1 MLLAEHSIVMRCAS
15 LFLIATL
22 AGCVQA
28 PAAPPP
34 SAPARPAATSC
45 PIIQSSDWRA
55 WVNAMPGPG
64 STPTLIVT
72 GKVVVPTGG
81 YRIAWGEPLVME
93 SYPVQVRV
101 ELIPTRAQGRFTQ
114 ALVTKE
120 VRGEWPMRERVGA
133 LTITCG
139 PKTLARI
146 APVETAH

>member
-1 MLLAEHSIVMRCAS
+1 MRFAPLLV
-15 LFLIATL
+15 ATL
-22 AGCVQA
+22 AGCVQHPA
-28 PAAPPP
+28 AAPPSSTP
-34 SAPARPAATSC
+34 VQPAATSC
-45 PIIQSSDWRA
+45 PIVQSSDWRA

-64 STPTLIVT
+64 SAPTLIVT

-81 YRIAWGEPLVME
+81 YRIDWGQPLVME

-101 ELIPTRAQGRFTQ
+101 ELIPTRSQGRFTQ

-120 VRGEWPMRERVGA
+120 VRGEWPMREPVGA